1 MWDTR
6 YKKWNLEDCL
16 EDPEG
21 CICRA
26 VQEISA
32 DFPDFGGFEDC
43 NVFTNVLALLF
54 RVDVSACNLQS

>member
-1 MWDTR
+1 MWDAG

-43 NVFTNVLALLF
+43 NILRMLGLYC
-54 RVDVSACNLQS
+54 SE